1 MAFHACFRD
10 LSALPS
16 VLLWESFI
24 GTGVLVFTETQHTV
38 RGLCG
43 VCVCDKAEFFE
54 EKYFAPEMG
63 KMDQKWTKS
72 RGFLIYCKIL

>member
-1 MAFHACFRD
+1 M
-10 LSALPS
+10 
-16 VLLWESFI
+16 W
-24 GTGVLVFTETQHTV
+24 
-38 RGLCG
+38 
-43 VCVCDKAEFFE
+43 CVCDKAEFFE

>member
-43 VCVCDKAEFFE
+43 VCVCVTKLNFL
-54 EKYFAPEMG
+54 KKNILPPKWG
-63 KMDQKWTKS
+63 KWTKN
-72 RGFLIYCKIL
+72 GPKVGVF

>member
-1 MAFHACFRD
+1 MHVLGICLPFH
-10 LSALPS
+10 LSFCGK
-16 VLLWESFI
+16 VLLE
-24 GTGVLVFTETQHTV
+24 LVYWFLLKLNILLGAYV
-38 RGLCG
+38 